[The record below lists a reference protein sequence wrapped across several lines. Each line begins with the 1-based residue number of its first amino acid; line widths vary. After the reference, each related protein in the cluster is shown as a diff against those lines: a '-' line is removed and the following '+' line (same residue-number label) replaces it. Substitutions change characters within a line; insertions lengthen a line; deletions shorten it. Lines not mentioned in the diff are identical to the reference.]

1 MVSTAGRG
9 SLCKASRKDGQ
20 ACCAYSLLDSEFC
33 FAHCPDRAAERKAAR
48 SAGGRARHGRSFG
61 AVATGDQG
69 VKLGSV
75 GDVVQLLETAV
86 RDVLTLENSIGRAR
100 CVGYLAGIAVKA
112 LEVSDLEDRIAS
124 LEAKVGR

>member
-1 MVSTAGRG
+1 MASTASRG
-9 SLCKASRKDGQ
+9 SLCKATRKDGQ

-33 FAHCPDRAAERKAAR
+33 FAHDPTRAADRYGAR
-48 SAGGRARHGRSFG
+48 SRGGRARHGRSLG
-61 AVATGDQG
+61 AVATGSQG

-75 GDVVQLLETAV
+75 GDVVALLQETV

-100 CVGYLAGIAVKA
+100 AVGYLVGIAVRA
-112 LEVSDLEDRIAS
+112 LEVSDLEDRIAR

>member
-1 MVSTAGRG
+1 MASTASRG
-9 SLCKASRKDGQ
+9 SLCKASNKRGGP
-20 ACCAYSLLDSEFC
+20 CGAYALHGSAYC
-33 FAHCPDRAAERKAAR
+33 FAHDPTRAADRYGAR
-48 SAGGRARHGRSFG
+48 SRGGRARHGRSLG

-69 VKLGSV
+69 VKLASM
-75 GDVVQLLETAV
+75 GDVVALLQETV
-86 RDVLTLENSIGRAR
+86 RDVLTLENSIARGR